1 MSPRTLFLSR
11 LIGLYCI
18 VAALSMLLRGQAIV
32 GTVTLLLEDAPL
44 IFFVGVVTLSAGLAM
59 VLAHNVWSG
68 GAIAVIVSLVSW
80 VTLIKGVLFL
90 TLTPEAEMEFF
101 LKGLRYQEF
110 FYLYA
115 AISLAVGVYLT
126 YGGFRKNLPSIH

>member
-18 VAALSMLLRGQAIV
+18 VAALSMFLRGEAIV
-32 GTVTLLLEDAPL
+32 GTVTLLLRDAPL
-44 IFFVGVVTLSAGLAM
+44 MFFVGVVTLSAGLAM

-68 GAIAVIVSLVSW
+68 GALAVIVSVISW

-90 TLTPEAEMEFF
+90 TLTPEAETAFF
-101 LKGLRYQEF
+101 LTGLRYQEF
-110 FYLYA
+110 FYLCA

-126 YGGFRKNLPSIH
+126 YGGFRKSSRSIH